1 MTCHSS
7 ATCENLS
14 KGFCCKCIQG
24 WYGDGKNCLPKDIPQ
39 RVTGKVDMCVNDITV
54 EKQELHCYVLTQD
67 GRTYTAISKYIQGV
81 PYALC
86 VIFMILVSLENVK
99 NIAMWLQ
106 DYLKAHWDFWS
117 QNVHFF

>member
-39 RVTGKVDMCVNDITV
+39 RVTGKVDMCVNDITI

-67 GRTYTAISKYIQGV
+67 GRTYTAISKYGEFFREINFTKNFVEMISLKIIQISKK
-81 PYALC
+81 YC
-86 VIFMILVSLENVK
+86 
-99 NIAMWLQ
+99 
-106 DYLKAHWDFWS
+106 
-117 QNVHFF
+117 